1 MVDPLF
7 EGQINSTA
15 LLCESN
21 LTGANA
27 SLSKKPR
34 DCELLDFAD
43 YRENTG
49 YRGFPQG
56 IERVALPLRIA
67 MRIANCADVEGGLL
81 ISSDRI

>member
-1 MVDPLF
+1 MRVRPQGSKRNF
-7 EGQINSTA
+7 V
-15 LLCESN
+15 
-21 LTGANA
+21 
-27 SLSKKPR
+27 KKPR
-34 DCELLDFAD
+34 DRELLDFAD

-67 MRIANCADVEGGLL
+67 MRIAKCADVEGGLL

>member
-1 MVDPLF
+1 MRVRPQGSKRNF
-7 EGQINSTA
+7 V
-15 LLCESN
+15 
-21 LTGANA
+21 
-27 SLSKKPR
+27 KKPR
-34 DCELLDFAD
+34 DRELLDFAD

>member
-1 MVDPLF
+1 MRVRPQGSKRNF
-7 EGQINSTA
+7 V
-15 LLCESN
+15 
-21 LTGANA
+21 
-27 SLSKKPR
+27 KKPR
-34 DCELLDFAD
+34 DRELLDFAD

-67 MRIANCADVEGGLL
+67 MRIANCAGVEGGLL